1 MIKVKINVRW
11 NILRQHQYDWN
22 ILRRDSRVGVPQ
34 ARYIRAYAVNTSQG
48 RNNIP
53 TTIDESIIQ
62 SSDITRWIRESVI
75 ENIPSNRIL
84 QRTTTIKP
92 SSITKVVEDTSNI
105 YGIPSVDE
113 TTFEIIW
120 KNKFIEEDD
129 DEVAEVVIKRLQFKR
144 NIFKVSQLEYLVSN
158 LFQRNRF
165 YYIHELYLVYKK
177 YFGSIHSKINDD
189 TDKYRT
195 LIKHFI
201 QVESQLNHY
210 SECEELFSQYIKLS
224 RMESKIVNLG
234 LKSFVAN
241 NNIQLAKEFFIQI
254 MKDNDNI
261 FPLDPHDFKIFLK
274 SLQHSYQYELIDYFI
289 QMWVQF
295 GKPLN
300 YELLSYCHYIYLMN
314 NNPMNDK
321 LERFT
326 MKQGKIYQSEYFDS
340 LQCKI
345 ITFYCESMR
354 QGNINIET
362 KQRLDSLVTK
372 ETNPKIRYWYYKN
385 MLKLYVQFQDLKSIQ
400 DYLHKMIAD
409 SEITLDSKIYNVVA
423 NYFVKRGDLQNLVTF
438 YDTLLR
444 EGTIKLGS
452 DIFYLILRCGKI
464 AYPDSNFQIMVNQLK
479 KMMANSHLDMKLL
492 WWLTNFEKKLKLFDE
507 KDRMKIKSNQLYL
520 KFINKVRSNRLVEAR
535 NLLYQY
541 FQDETKQ
548 DQHLFYRM
556 LKYCLSCDN
565 SLQLAEIIDK
575 QIRKDDYYYKKNPLK
590 LEILW
595 LSYHIKNNSNGDSN
609 GNRARLQQLERNFDL
624 QMTSQNCL
632 DLANLMLLVH
642 DYSNAERLIKK
653 SCERIINDDK
663 LQWTIYYMMSL
674 KFAARTLNPE
684 YFITTLQEWVNSTHP
699 VVLLSK
705 NKNQIQ
711 SYIKYF
717 GKRSELLKESII
729 LTPWQDNA
737 TLLFEQLKARDQERQ
752 NKAQQDIQ
760 SMLDSMQQWID
771 RAVLENHSYNSK
783 SNT

>member
-1 MIKVKINVRW
+1 MYAIN
-11 NILRQHQYDWN
+11 
-22 ILRRDSRVGVPQ
+22 
-34 ARYIRAYAVNTSQG
+34 ASQG
-48 RNNIP
+48 KNSIS
-53 TTIDESIIQ
+53 TTIDESIIK
-62 SSDITRWIRESVI
+62 SSDVTRWIRESII
-75 ENIPSNRIL
+75 ENVPSNRMF

-105 YGIPSVDE
+105 YEIPSVDE

-120 KNKFIEEDD
+120 KNKFMADD
-129 DEVAEVVIKRLQFKR
+129 DGVVEVVIKRLQFKR
-144 NIFKVSQLEYLVSN
+144 NIFKVSQLECLVSN

-165 YYIHELYLVYKK
+165 YYIHNLYLVYKK

-195 LIKHFI
+195 LIKYFI

-210 SECEELFSQYIKLS
+210 TECEELFSQYIKLS
-224 RMESKIVNLG
+224 RMESRIVNLG

-261 FPLDPHDFKIFLK
+261 FPLEPHDFKIFLK
-274 SLQHSYQYELIDYFI
+274 FLQHSYQYELIDYFI

-300 YELLSYCHYIYLMN
+300 YELLSYFHYIYLMN
-314 NNPMNDK
+314 SNLMNDK

-326 MKQGKIYQSEYFDS
+326 MKQGKIFESEYFDS
-340 LQCKI
+340 LQYKI
-345 ITFYCESMR
+345 ITFYCDSIR
-354 QGNINIET
+354 QGNVNIKT
-362 KQRLDSLVTK
+362 KQCLDGLITK
-372 ETNPKIRYWYYKN
+372 EPNPKVRYWYYKN
-385 MLKLYVQFQDLKSIQ
+385 MLKLFVQLQDLKSIQ
-400 DYLHKMIAD
+400 EYLHKMIND
-409 SEITLDSKIYNVVA
+409 SEITLNSKIYNLIS
-423 NYFVKRGDLQNLVTF
+423 NYFVKRGDLKNLVTF

-444 EGTIKLGS
+444 DGTINLGS

-464 AYPDSNFQIMVNQLK
+464 AYPDGNFQILVNQLK
-479 KMMANSHLDMKLL
+479 KIMANSHLDMKLL

-507 KDRMKIKSNQLYL
+507 KDRMQVKSNQLYL
-520 KFINKVRSNRLVEAR
+520 NFINKIRGNRLVEAR

-541 FQDETKQ
+541 FQNETKQ

-556 LKYCLSCDN
+556 LKYCLSCNN

-575 QIRKDDYYYKKNPLK
+575 RIRQDDYYYKKNPLK

-595 LSYHIKNNSNGDSN
+595 LSYHIKYKTGGDSN
-609 GNRARLQQLERNFDL
+609 VNRARLQQLERNFDL
-624 QMTSQNCL
+624 QMSSQNCL

-653 SCERIINDDK
+653 SCGRIINDDK
-663 LQWTIYYMMSL
+663 LQWTIYYMISL
-674 KFAARTLNPE
+674 KFATRTLNPA
-684 YFITTLQEWVNSTHP
+684 YFVTTLQEWVNSPCP

-717 GKRSELLKESII
+717 DTRSEQLKEDII
-729 LTPWQDNA
+729 LTPWQNNV
-737 TLLFEQLKARDQERQ
+737 TILFNQLKARDEERQ
-752 NKAQQDIQ
+752 NKAKQDIQ
-760 SMLDSMQQWID
+760 SMVDSMQQWID

-783 SNT
+783 PKT